1 MVLVALPGG
10 GAMDPAV
17 WSVQAAEDFE
27 QEIVDQ
33 YALAMA
39 AAGLS
44 DSHIRNTRA
53 TIIEFARSVTA
64 PLWAGTCQEA
74 DRFLAVQRRL
84 GRTVSTR
91 AGKAGTLALL

>member
-10 GAMDPAV
+10 SAMDPV
-17 WSVQAAEDFE
+17 FWSAQAPEDFE

-44 DSHIRNTRA
+44 DSHIRS
-53 TIIEFARSVTA
+53 I
-64 PLWAGTCQEA
+64 G
-74 DRFLAVQRRL
+74 RRL
-84 GRTVSTR
+84 LSSPVR
-91 AGKAGTLALL
+91 